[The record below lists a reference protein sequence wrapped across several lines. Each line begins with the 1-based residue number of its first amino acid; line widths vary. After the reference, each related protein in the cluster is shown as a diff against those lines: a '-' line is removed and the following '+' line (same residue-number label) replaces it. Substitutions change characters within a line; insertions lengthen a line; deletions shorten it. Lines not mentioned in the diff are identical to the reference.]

1 MFLFDCIIKEDIN
14 LLLNRVPTSTQLI
27 STITQLHPPPPSS
40 FQSPSSS
47 LQHLQQYLNQYIVCN
62 WEISPNLGRKI
73 KSPFCLKI
81 GVHSISRMLIPNQD
95 LDF

>member
-14 LLLNRVPTSTQLI
+14 LLLNRVPTSIHLHPAHFNN
-27 STITQLHPPPPSS
+27 HPPPPSS

-47 LQHLQQYLNQYIVCN
+47 LQHLQQYLNQYIARN